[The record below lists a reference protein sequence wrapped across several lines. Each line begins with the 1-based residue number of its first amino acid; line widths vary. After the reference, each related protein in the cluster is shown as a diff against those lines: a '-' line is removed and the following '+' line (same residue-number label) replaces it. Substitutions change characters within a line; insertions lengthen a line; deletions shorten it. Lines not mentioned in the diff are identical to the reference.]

1 MRVTPRETAAAL
13 VACGDALY
21 DLSTNATPRAAK
33 AAEAM
38 RSLELGDL
46 VVVHHV
52 LPDVPAL
59 DRVGHLCASAGCWEI
74 LTLDGRVVC
83 WENVLVLRLPV
94 DRHGTGTPARGRRAK
109 CSE

>member
-1 MRVTPRETAAAL
+1 MKRFTITA
-13 VACGDALY
+13 
-21 DLSTNATPRAAK
+21 RADYSAFTI
-33 AAEAM
+33 
-38 RSLELGDL
+38 
-46 VVVHHV
+46 
-52 LPDVPAL
+52 PDVPAL

-109 CSE
+109 PSE